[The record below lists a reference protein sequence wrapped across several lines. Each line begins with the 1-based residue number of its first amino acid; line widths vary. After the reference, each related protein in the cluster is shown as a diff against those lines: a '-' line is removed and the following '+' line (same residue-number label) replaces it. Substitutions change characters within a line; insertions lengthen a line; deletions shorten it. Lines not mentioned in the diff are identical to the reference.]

1 MTPKHAFPEALL
13 ARLEPFEGG
22 FHAHRLAAQGGD
34 VLFARYA
41 AGEHIPPHEHPTE
54 NWGVVLTGALE
65 LTCAGETRRYEA
77 GSWYHLAPGQA
88 HEARFPEA
96 TTMLELWFYAER
108 GEGTG

>member
-13 ARLEPFEGG
+13 ARLEAFEGG